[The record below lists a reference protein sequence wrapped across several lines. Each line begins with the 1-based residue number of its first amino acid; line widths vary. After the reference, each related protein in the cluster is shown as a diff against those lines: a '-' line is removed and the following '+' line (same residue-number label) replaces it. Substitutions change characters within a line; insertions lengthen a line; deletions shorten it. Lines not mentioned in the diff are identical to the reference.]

1 MKPRIAIPV
10 PNSTDT
16 KYVMRA
22 LPQYEQAVRDAGGE
36 PVIIDVKAT
45 NAEIA
50 QQVKTC
56 DGVLLPGSPA
66 DVDPEKFGATRHSN
80 TAASD
85 SLRDNTDELL
95 LQDAYN
101 MRKPIFGICYGLQS
115 LKVWRTGSLDQHLTT
130 AVNHDPERTV
140 VKAHQARIDSQSRLA
155 AILRA
160 AGALPA
166 DAQPEITVNS
176 SHHQAADLVGDGLKL
191 VAWCPD
197 DQVKE
202 AVEGTADDHFVLAV
216 QWHPERTCDKDAASR
231 ALFQAFVRAAANWH
245 KTDAERQPAPVAGV
259 AVATA
264 AARDPAYVR
273 AAAISLGAEPRR
285 A

>member
-1 MKPRIAIPV
+1 MKPRIAIPI

-22 LPQYEQAVRDAGGE
+22 LPQYERAISEAGGE

-66 DVDPEKFGATRHSN
+66 DVDPEKFGATRHPN
-80 TAASD
+80 TAAPD
-85 SLRDNTDELL
+85 TLRDNTDELL

-115 LKVWRTGSLDQHLTT
+115 LNVWRTGSLDQDLTT
-130 AVNHDPERTV
+130 PVNHDPARTV
-140 VKAHQARIDSQSRLA
+140 VKAHQAHIDPQSRLA

-160 AGALPA
+160 AGALPE
-166 DAQPEITVNS
+166 DAEPAITVNS
-176 SHHQAADLVGDGLKL
+176 SHHQAADVVGDGLKL
-191 VAWCPD
+191 VAWCPED
-197 DQVKE
+197 HVKE
-202 AVEGTADDHFVLAV
+202 AVEGTAEDHYVLAV

-231 ALFQAFVRAAANWH
+231 ALFQAFIRAAYEWH
-245 KTDAERQPAPVAGV
+245 KQLPHKQQDFE
-259 AVATA
+259 
-264 AARDPAYVR
+264 
-273 AAAISLGAEPRR
+273 SLPGQH
-285 A
+285 